1 MTNKSNIDTEYIV
14 NILKSPDIQNNLKIL
29 EDLNKELIPVVLEL
43 QKQAIPILQTIHSA
57 LLAFAEKVA
66 PYIEGFLL
74 AQKAGVF
81 DELKRIHDGLIK
93 QEVDLNAY
101 KNLSLEDVFFALKG
115 QPESRFEEILKERFV
130 TSSPTAN
137 TALTSG
143 LNLKTIEY
151 VLNIILLLL
160 TIYNQIQE
168 ANQPNLKPKE
178 IAELAAKSAI
188 ETHQQI
194 EQEQHQKQINP
205 PRIHATPEHENECY
219 CAHHHGSAIPQ
230 SQSRGAKRPIDN
242 GENHISGNNRELLKD
257 DRETQKKE
265 EWV

>member
-1 MTNKSNIDTEYIV
+1 M
-14 NILKSPDIQNNLKIL
+14 DIE
-29 EDLNKELIPVVLEL
+29 EDLAAFDNDD
-43 QKQAIPILQTIHSA
+43 SA
-57 LLAFAEKVA
+57 YSIYKVDKNTFV
-66 PYIEGFLL
+66 IEGGKLFRL
-74 AQKAGVF
+74 ANVTDARNIEQIIRLQNIMTGMGVF

-101 KNLSLEDVFFALKG
+101 KDLSLEDVFFALKG
-115 QPESRFEEILKERFV
+115 QPESRFEEILKEKFG

-143 LNLKTIEY
+143 LDLKTIEH

-230 SQSRGAKRPIDN
+230 SQSRNAKRPIDN

-257 DRETQKKE
+257 NRETQKKE

>member
-57 LLAFAEKVA
+57 LLAFAEKAA

-115 QPESRFEEILKERFV
+115 QPESRFEEILNEKFG
-130 TSSPTAN
+130 SPPSTVN
-137 TALTSG
+137 TLLAS
-143 LNLKTIEY
+143 NFDLKTTEI
-151 VLNIILLLL
+151 VLQIIFLILA
-160 TIYNQIQE
+160 IYNQIQE
-168 ANQPNLKPKE
+168 ANQSNLKPDE
-178 IAELAAKSAI
+178 IAELAAKSAV
-188 ETHQQI
+188 EAYQQI
-194 EQEQHQKQINP
+194 EQKQQQAQVNP
-205 PRIHATPEHENECY
+205 PRIQVAPEHADECH
-219 CAHHHGSAIPQ
+219 CTDKHTTSVSPCKNRTKEP
-230 SQSRGAKRPIDN
+230 SIDN
-242 GENHISGNNRELLKD
+242 GERQEPNKNNNLLNND
-257 DRETQKKE
+257 AGTHQE
-265 EWV
+265 EYWV